1 MEGQEIEKLHA
12 DKLASWTFLLIVLT
26 VGLFLSIIVAVCI
39 GVVYIPP
46 GKVLDILFGKVT
58 DPNDPDVNIIM
69 SIRLPRVLLAAT
81 VGAALSVAGVA
92 MQGVFRNPMASPS
105 ILGISSGAA
114 FGASLAIVLG
124 ASFVSGQFAIPV
136 MAFIFC
142 VGTML
147 LVYGISR
154 SGGYVPVETL
164 LLAGIAVGAFFSA
177 LVSFMQFIA
186 GDKLEGLVF
195 WLMGGLG
202 RADWQQLWVAL
213 PLIALGS
220 FMIMYYARELN
231 ALTIGEDHA
240 TSLGVDTQ
248 RVMLVM
254 IVVTSIVVA
263 AAVSFSGVI
272 GFVGLI
278 VPHIIRIIIGPDHRI
293 LIPASILGGAS
304 FLVITDTL
312 ARTLMAPSE
321 IPVGIITA
329 MLGAPFFIY
338 LLRRRKHMMGW

>member
-1 MEGQEIEKLHA
+1 MEGQGIEKLHA
-12 DKLASWTFLLIVLT
+12 KKLASWTLLLIVLICA
-26 VGLFLSIIVAVCI
+26 LFLCIIVAVCI
-39 GVVYIPP
+39 GVIYIPP
-46 GKVLDILFGKVT
+46 GKVLNILFGQIT
-58 DPNDPDVNIIM
+58 DPNDSDVNIIM

-81 VGAALSVAGVA
+81 IGAALSVAGVA

-124 ASFVSGQFAIPV
+124 ASLATGQFAIPV

-147 LVYGISR
+147 LVYAISR

-177 LVSFMQFIA
+177 LVSFMQFLA

-202 RADWQQLWVAL
+202 KADWTQLWIAL

-220 FMIMYYARELN
+220 FMIWYYSRELN

-272 GFVGLI
+272 GFVGLV

-293 LIPASILGGAS
+293 LVPASILAGGCL
-304 FLVITDTL
+304 LVITDAL
-312 ARTLMAPSE
+312 ARTLMAPTE

-329 MLGAPFFIY
+329 MIGAPFFIY

>member
-1 MEGQEIEKLHA
+1 
-12 DKLASWTFLLIVLT
+12 
-26 VGLFLSIIVAVCI
+26 
-39 GVVYIPP
+39 
-46 GKVLDILFGKVT
+46 
-58 DPNDPDVNIIM
+58 
-69 SIRLPRVLLAAT
+69 
-81 VGAALSVAGVA
+81 
-92 MQGVFRNPMASPS
+92 
-105 ILGISSGAA
+105 
-114 FGASLAIVLG
+114 
-124 ASFVSGQFAIPV
+124 

-142 VGTML
+142 VSTML

-202 RADWQQLWVAL
+202 HADWQQLWVAL

>member
-1 MEGQEIEKLHA
+1 M
-12 DKLASWTFLLIVLT
+12 
-26 VGLFLSIIVAVCI
+26 
-39 GVVYIPP
+39 
-46 GKVLDILFGKVT
+46 
-58 DPNDPDVNIIM
+58 N
-69 SIRLPRVLLAAT
+69 IRLPRVLLAAT
-81 VGAALSVAGVA
+81 IGAALSVAGVA

-124 ASFVSGQFAIPV
+124 ASFAAGEFAIPA
-136 MAFIFC
+136 MAFVFC

-147 LVYGISR
+147 LVYAISR

-177 LVSFMQFIA
+177 LVSFMQFLA

-202 RADWQQLWVAL
+202 KADWDQLWIAL
-213 PLIALGS
+213 PLIAIGS
-220 FMIMYYARELN
+220 FAIWYYSRELN

-248 RVMLVM
+248 RVMLTM
-254 IVVTSIVVA
+254 IVITSIVVA

-272 GFVGLI
+272 GFVGLV
-278 VPHIIRIIIGPDHRI
+278 VPHIIRILVGPDHRI
-293 LIPASILGGAS
+293 LVPASVLAGGCL
-304 FLVITDTL
+304 LVITDAL
-312 ARTLMAPSE
+312 ARTLMAPTE

-329 MLGAPFFIY
+329 MLGAPFFVY

>member
-1 MEGQEIEKLHA
+1 
-12 DKLASWTFLLIVLT
+12 V
-26 VGLFLSIIVAVCI
+26 VAVCI
-39 GVVYIPP
+39 GAVYISP
-46 GKVLDILFGKVT
+46 GKVLNILFFQIT
-58 DPNDPDVNIIM
+58 NPNDSDVSIIM

-81 VGAALSVAGVA
+81 IGAGLSVAGVA

-124 ASFVSGQFAIPV
+124 ASFATGQLAIPA
-136 MAFIFC
+136 MAFVFC

-147 LVYGISR
+147 LVYAISR

-177 LVSFMQFIA
+177 LVSFMQFVA
-186 GDKLEGLVF
+186 GEKLEGLVF

-202 RADWQQLWVAL
+202 KADWNQLTIAL
-213 PLIALGS
+213 PLIAIGS
-220 FMIMYYARELN
+220 LAIWYYSRELN

-248 RVMLVM
+248 RVMLIM
-254 IVVTSIVVA
+254 IVITSIVVA
-263 AAVSFSGVI
+263 AAVSFAGVI
-272 GFVGLI
+272 GFVGLV

-293 LIPASILGGAS
+293 LVPASILAGGCL
-304 FLVITDTL
+304 LVITDAL
-312 ARTLMAPSE
+312 ARTLMAPTE

-329 MLGAPFFIY
+329 MLGAPFFVY

>member
-1 MEGQEIEKLHA
+1 MAGQDIEKLHA
-12 DKLASWTFLLIVLT
+12 KKMASWTFLLVVLIAA
-26 VGLFLSIIVAVCI
+26 LFLCIVVAVCI
-39 GVVYIPP
+39 GAVYIPP
-46 GKVLDILFGKVT
+46 GKVLNILFGQIT
-58 DPNDPDVNIIM
+58 DPNDSDVSIIM
-69 SIRLPRVLLAAT
+69 NIRLPRVFLAAT
-81 VGAALSVAGVA
+81 IGAALSVAGVA

-105 ILGISSGAA
+105 ILGISAGAA

-124 ASFVSGQFAIPV
+124 ASFASGQFAIPV
-136 MAFIFC
+136 MAFVFC

-147 LVYGISR
+147 LVYAISR

-177 LVSFMQFIA
+177 LVSFMQFLA
-186 GDKLEGLVF
+186 GDRLEGLVF

-202 RADWQQLWVAL
+202 KADWQQLWVAL
-213 PLIALGS
+213 PLVVLGS
-220 FMIMYYARELN
+220 FAIWYYARELN

-248 RVMLVM
+248 RVMLIM

-278 VPHIIRIIIGPDHRI
+278 VPHMIRIIIGPDHRI
-293 LIPASILGGAS
+293 LIPASILAGGCL
-304 FLVITDTL
+304 LVITDAL

>member
-1 MEGQEIEKLHA
+1 MPPLSERHYPSQAWRCRGSSATPWPRHA
-12 DKLASWTFLLIVLT
+12 
-26 VGLFLSIIVAVCI
+26 C
-39 GVVYIPP
+39 
-46 GKVLDILFGKVT
+46 
-58 DPNDPDVNIIM
+58 
-69 SIRLPRVLLAAT
+69 
-81 VGAALSVAGVA
+81 
-92 MQGVFRNPMASPS
+92 
-105 ILGISSGAA
+105 GAA

-124 ASFVSGQFAIPV
+124 ASFATGEFAIPA
-136 MAFIFC
+136 MAFVFC

-147 LVYGISR
+147 LVYAISR

-177 LVSFMQFIA
+177 LVSFMQFLA

-202 RADWQQLWVAL
+202 KADWDQLWIAL
-213 PLIALGS
+213 PLVAIGS
-220 FMIMYYARELN
+220 FAIWYYSRELN

-248 RVMLVM
+248 RVMLIM
-254 IVVTSIVVA
+254 IVITSIVVA

-272 GFVGLI
+272 GFVGLV
-278 VPHIIRIIIGPDHRI
+278 VPHIIRILVGPDHRI
-293 LIPASILGGAS
+293 LVPASVLAGGCL
-304 FLVITDTL
+304 LVITDAL
-312 ARTLMAPSE
+312 ARTLMAPTE

-329 MLGAPFFIY
+329 MIGAPFFVY

>member
-1 MEGQEIEKLHA
+1 MEGQDIEKLHA

-26 VGLFLSIIVAVCI
+26 VGLLLSIIVAVCI
-39 GVVYIPP
+39 GVIDISP
-46 GKVLDILFGKVT
+46 GKVLSILFGQIT
-58 DPNDPDVNIIM
+58 DPNDTDANIIM
-69 SIRLPRVLLAAT
+69 SIRLPRVLLAAAI
-81 VGAALSVAGVA
+81 GAALSVAGVA

-124 ASFVSGQFAIPV
+124 ASFATGQFAIPA

-147 LVYGISR
+147 LVYFISK
-154 SGGYVPVETL
+154 SGGHVPVETL

-177 LVSFMQFIA
+177 MVSFMQFIA

-195 WLMGGLG
+195 WLMGGFG
-202 RADWQQLWVAL
+202 RADWQQLWIAL
-213 PLIALGS
+213 PLIVIGS
-220 FMIMYYARELN
+220 FVIMYYARELN
-231 ALTIGEDHA
+231 AMTIGEDHA

-248 RVMLVM
+248 KVILIM
-254 IVVTSIVVA
+254 IIVTSIVVA

-293 LIPASILGGAS
+293 LVPASILAGAS
-304 FLVITDTL
+304 FLVIMDTL
-312 ARTLMAPSE
+312 ARTLMAPTE